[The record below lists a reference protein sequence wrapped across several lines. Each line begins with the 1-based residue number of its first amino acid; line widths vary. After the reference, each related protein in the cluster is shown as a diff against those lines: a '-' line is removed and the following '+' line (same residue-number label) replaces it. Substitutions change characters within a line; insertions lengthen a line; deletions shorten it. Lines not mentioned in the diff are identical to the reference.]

1 LISLSQVEKR
11 RIARE
16 LVRIQNIRKD
26 SGFEV
31 TDKIKVYLQ
40 KNDTLEEAV
49 KGNVDYIKSE
59 TLTEELVFDNIND
72 GTEIEFDEIKQKV
85 ITNK

>member
-1 LISLSQVEKR
+1 LKKKEL
-11 RIARE
+11 RE
-16 LVRIQNIRKD
+16 LVNRIQNRKD

-49 KGNVDYIKSE
+49 KGMWI
-59 TLTEELVFDNIND
+59 IN
-72 GTEIEFDEIKQKV
+72 QKH
-85 ITNK
+85 

>member
-1 LISLSQVEKR
+1 LKKEG
-11 RIARE
+11 IAE
-16 LVRIQNIRKD
+16 LVNRIQNIRKD

-49 KGNVDYIKSE
+49 KGMWIILN
-59 TLTEELVFDNIND
+59 
-72 GTEIEFDEIKQKV
+72 QKH
-85 ITNK
+85 